1 MSIDAISCLCISRQL
16 HFLSLNGHFDRVA
29 PDFHVGHHEAD
40 QYLYPSAV
48 EDGSW
53 VFLCHFCALVLVD
66 RLTSKVDAVSEEA
79 NFFPFFL
86 FGCRVKVVGR
96 FNSFYI
102 FFCHYAS

>member
-1 MSIDAISCLCISRQL
+1 MSIAAISCLCISRQL
-16 HFLSLNGHFDRVA
+16 HCLSLNEHFDRVA
-29 PDFHVGHHEAD
+29 PDFRVGHHEAD

-79 NFFPFFL
+79 NFFSVFF
-86 FGCRVKVVGR
+86 VGL
-96 FNSFYI
+96 S
-102 FFCHYAS
+102 